1 MPGKEMAA
9 FMKDGKHMNNQTV
22 RIAAGLA
29 GVLTGLVIALLEP
42 PDGLNA
48 GAMQGFGI
56 IITAI
61 IWWVFSVF
69 PEYVTAILM
78 CVFFVLLG
86 LVDFTTVFQSFSGT
100 TWWLLVGAMGL
111 GAAITKSGLLV
122 RFAFQVMRLFP
133 RTFSGQVL
141 GQLATGIITAPFVP
155 SMAAKMAMLAP
166 IARAVSDAMGYERR
180 SKAATGIFSAMF
192 TGISNMA
199 PVFLSASAIGYF
211 ILGLLP
217 AETQA
222 QFSMQYWFVCTLPWA
237 VVVSILNYLS
247 IKWLYQPRE
256 EREIPPEFIQNRLNE
271 LGPLRL
277 EEKITAAV
285 TVTSLLLWA
294 TEPWHGIPPVL
305 VALISLSILSGLNIM
320 DRNDFKNGIPWD
332 SLVFI
337 GAVLNL
343 GLVFESLHIN
353 VWVIKI
359 FQPVFASFAGN
370 IYLLILALSLVTY
383 LVRFLIASQMAYI
396 SIFLVFLIP
405 LAQQIQVNP
414 WIFGIIIYCT
424 VSPWTVLYQNPV
436 YLVAYYASDEM
447 AAHPQAARLSLAFKV
462 ISILGLWACVP
473 LWHYLALIP

>member
-1 MPGKEMAA
+1 MTAL
-9 FMKDGKHMNNQTV
+9 MKDVWHINKQTV
-22 RIAAGLA
+22 KIAAGAA
-29 GVLTGLVIALLEP
+29 GVLAGLVIALLGPFE
-42 PDGLNA
+42 GLDA
-48 GAMQGFGI
+48 SSMQGLGI
-56 IITAI
+56 VSTAI

-69 PEYVTAILM
+69 PEYITAILM
-78 CVFFVLLG
+78 CVCFVLLG
-86 LVDFTTVFQSFSGT
+86 LVEFETVFQSFSGT

-111 GAAITKSGLLV
+111 GAAITKSGLLI

-141 GQLATGIITAPFVP
+141 GQLATGVITAPFVP

-166 IARAVSDAMGYERR
+166 ISMAVSDAMGYERK

-192 TGISNMA
+192 TGIFNMA

-222 QFSMQYWFVCTLPWA
+222 QFSMQYWFICILPWG
-237 VVVSILNYLS
+237 VVVSILNYLA
-247 IKWLYQPRE
+247 IMRLYQPPE
-256 EREIPPEFIQNRLNE
+256 ERQMPPAFIETRLNE
-271 LGPLRL
+271 LGTLRGD
-277 EEKITAAV
+277 EKLTAGITLM
-285 TVTSLLLWA
+285 SLLLWA

-305 VALISLSILSGLNIM
+305 VALSSLGILWGLNIM
-320 DRNDFKNGIPWD
+320 DRDDFKDGIPWD

-337 GAVLNL
+337 GTVLNL
-343 GLVFESLHIN
+343 GLIFQSLRID
-353 VWVIKI
+353 VWVIGV
-359 FQPVFASFAGN
+359 FQPILADFAGN
-370 IYLLILALSLVTY
+370 IYLLILALSIVTY

-405 LAQQIQVNP
+405 LAQQIHVNP

-447 AAHPQAARLSLAFKV
+447 ASHSQAARLSLAFKV
-462 ISILGLWACVP
+462 ISVLGLWACVP